1 MFSNLTQDWGWSKM
15 LGFRDF
21 WKKKKNNK
29 NFWLDTSGNLPV
41 WVIEPPFPID
51 DLKPEDEPPQE
62 KDVPTQVSD
71 YISDKYSGL

>member
-1 MFSNLTQDWGWSKM
+1 M

-21 WKKKKNNK
+21 WKKKNK
-29 NFWLDTSGNLPV
+29 NFYLTKDNKGFPL

-71 YISDKYSGL
+71 YISDKYSGR

>member
-1 MFSNLTQDWGWSKM
+1 MFLNHILVQGWSKM

-41 WVIEPPFPID
+41 WVIEPPFPVEVE
-51 DLKPEDEPPQE
+51 PENEPTPE
-62 KDVPTQVSD
+62 NDVPTQVSG
-71 YISDKYSGL
+71 YISDKYSGR

>member
-1 MFSNLTQDWGWSKM
+1 M
-15 LGFRDF
+15 
-21 WKKKKNNK
+21 
-29 NFWLDTSGNLPV
+29 

-71 YISDKYSGL
+71 YFSDKYSGLWFKLTAVVVFENDEDLLFSLSFFQFPCI